1 MANEGY
7 EKAYRDALEILYL
20 RGKKVGK
27 LARSQDGLRYRQID
41 HVPLGDREILIEA
54 WGESLAD
61 EIIRERNDPDRRC
74 RECDRLLGRYADMLK
89 RYLTIFQGRSGSET
103 GFDLL
108 VRRAVDIRNRARK
121 AVLDHTATHQLY

>member
-27 LARSQDGLRYRQID
+27 PARSQDGLRYRQID

-61 EIIRERNDPDRRC
+61 EIIREQHDGRRC
-74 RECDRLLGRYADMLK
+74 RECDRLWGRYADMLK
-89 RYLTIFQGRSGSET
+89 RYLSIFHGRSGSET
-103 GFDLL
+103 GFDPL
-108 VRRAVDIRNRARK
+108 VRRAVDIRNRARQ
-121 AVLDHTATHQLY
+121 AVLDHTSTHQLY